1 MTAGLRHIVNQGER
15 KCTIPIKMYLRCLRP
30 HQWTKNLLVFA
41 APFTAGTFSKFGDL
55 TQLIFLFLIFCAASS
70 TNYVLNDWLD
80 KDFDSQHIQ
89 KKHRPFAAGKI
100 GHKSFVLLLVSL
112 FSVQILLSFL
122 IPHHVLLWVFT
133 YLLISLSYSIY
144 FKNVAVVEMFLV
156 AVGFMFRA
164 LAGAA
169 AIEVDASSWFLIVIG
184 FGALFL
190 VANKRLAEINYQN
203 SSLTRG
209 VIDQYSATFLK
220 IIIGSSMTVCL
231 IGYTLWAFQDSNET
245 PFSKFSV
252 IAFAMALMRYL
263 WITDRENGEKPEVI
277 LFTDKVM
284 VGLGIIFISLIAGAI
299 YA

>member
-1 MTAGLRHIVNQGER
+1 VLRHTVNQGER
-15 KCTIPIKMYLRCLRP
+15 KDSILIKMYLRCMRP

-41 APFTAGTFSKFGDL
+41 APFTAGAFSKFEDL

-80 KDFDSQHIQ
+80 KGFDSQHIQ

-100 GHKSFVLLLVSL
+100 GHRSFVFLIVSL
-112 FSVQILLSFL
+112 ICIQILLSFL
-122 IPHHVLLWVFT
+122 IPFHALLWVFT
-133 YLLISLSYSIY
+133 YLLTSLSYSIY

-164 LAGAA
+164 LSGAA
-169 AIEVDASSWFLIVIG
+169 AIEVGASSWFLIVIG

-190 VANKRLAEINYQN
+190 VANKRLAEMNYQN

-231 IGYTLWAFQDSNET
+231 IGYTLWAFQYSNGT
-245 PFSKFSV
+245 AFSKFSV
-252 IAFAMALMRYL
+252 FAFAIALMRYL
-263 WITDRENGEKPEVI
+263 WITDRKNGEKPEII

-284 VGLGIIFISLIAGAI
+284 VGLGIIFIFLIAATI